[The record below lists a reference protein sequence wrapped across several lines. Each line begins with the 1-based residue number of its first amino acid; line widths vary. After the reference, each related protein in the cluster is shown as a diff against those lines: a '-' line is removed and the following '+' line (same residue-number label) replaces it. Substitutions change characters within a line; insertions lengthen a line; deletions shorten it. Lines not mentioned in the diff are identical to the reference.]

1 MSSGP
6 RAWSTGL
13 HILEHRA
20 LRGPNYYSRYQ
31 AIYMRLDIEDLEGRP
46 SDQVP
51 AIAERL
57 QALIPTIYNHRCS
70 VGEPGGFLQRVRSG
84 TWAGH
89 MVEHVAIELQNLV
102 GFSVGYGKTV
112 DSYDPGIYN
121 VVYRYRDEASGIAA
135 GEAAVQIVRKL
146 YDGEDVDLTPIIDH
160 LKEVRDANALGP
172 STGSIVNAARDRN
185 IPAYNLTEGT
195 SYTQLGH
202 GIKQRRFQATVTDA
216 SGIIGHSIADDKE
229 WTKQILADAGVP
241 VPRGQVCH
249 SFEEAQAAADW
260 IGWPVV
266 TKPLSGNHGRGVTTD
281 IASVEDLRSGYDAAV
296 ARARD
301 DHGGVIVENYIKGE
315 DHRMLVIGGKLVAA
329 ARRRPAH
336 VTGDSKSTIQQL
348 IDVENSDPRR
358 GVGHEN
364 LLTQI
369 HVDEQT
375 HRMLEQA
382 GHALD
387 TVLPEGEIAF
397 LKSTANISTGGT
409 AADLTDEVHPEV
421 RFAMERI
428 ARLVGLDIIG
438 IDLLAENLYLPLDR
452 QSAGV
457 VEVNAGPGF
466 RMHMSP
472 THGKPRP
479 VGQHVVEMLF
489 PDPTDDGRIPITAIT
504 GTNGKTT
511 TTRLTTHILRQA
523 GHSVGMGCTGTVE
536 IDNNV
541 ILRGDYSGPAAA
553 QAVLREP
560 TVEHAVLEV
569 ARGGI
574 MRRGLGFD
582 ECDVGV
588 LLNIA
593 SDHLGERDI
602 HTLEDLARCKTVVVD
617 AVKREGGYC
626 VLNADDPLV
635 MEHGTYWARG
645 EIIYFT
651 MDPQNPALTRH
662 LDDLGMVLTVK
673 HGKIV
678 LLRGKVTVEI
688 VEVNDVPI
696 AFEGHAP
703 FNVQNA
709 MAAAAAALAHGIE
722 IDDIRA
728 GLLTF
733 HPTPAQMP
741 GRTNYFEADGVKC
754 LIDYG
759 HNVPALIALEPL
771 VNGLATQRKIA
782 VATAPGNRRDE
793 DLAAL
798 GAQLAR
804 MCDRLYVYETDA
816 RGRETGETAG
826 MIHDGAAG
834 AGTSAHVETIMDEH
848 EAVAK
853 AIDEA
858 KPGDFLL
865 LLVDDIEGTTE
876 RLKGRSFPTQAE
888 LARA

>member
-1 MSSGP
+1 L
-6 RAWSTGL
+6 R
-13 HILEHRA
+13 IIENRA

-31 AIYMRLDIEDLEGRP
+31 AIYMRLDIEDLEERP
-46 SDQVP
+46 SDKVP
-51 AIAERL
+51 GIGEKL
-57 QALIPTIYNHRCS
+57 KALIPTIHDHRCS
-70 VGEPGGFLQRVRSG
+70 VGTLGGFLKRVEDG
-84 TWAGH
+84 TYAGH
-89 MVEHVAIELQNLV
+89 MVEHVAIELQNLI

-112 DSYDPGIYN
+112 DSYETGIYN
-121 VVYRYRDEASGIAA
+121 VVFRYRDEATGLAA
-135 GEAAVQIVRKL
+135 GEAAVEIVRKL
-146 YDGEDVDLTPIIDH
+146 YDGEDVELDPIINH

-172 STGSIVNAARDRN
+172 STGSIVNAAKARN
-185 IPAYNLTEGT
+185 IPAYNLTAGT

-202 GIKQRRFQATVTDA
+202 GVKQRRFQATVTDA

-229 WTKQILADAGVP
+229 WTKQILDDAGVP
-241 VPRGQVCH
+241 VPRGQVVY
-249 SFEEAQAAADW
+249 SLEEAQVAADW

-281 IASVEDLRSGYDAAV
+281 IASAEDLGTGFEAAL
-296 ARARD
+296 ARVRD
-301 DHGGVIVENYIKGE
+301 DSGAVIVESYISGE

-336 VTGDSKSTIQQL
+336 VVGDGKSTIQQL
-348 IDVENSDPRR
+348 IDIENSDPRR

-369 HVDEQT
+369 HVDVQT
-375 HRMLEQA
+375 ERMLKQA
-382 GHALD
+382 GYSLI
-387 TVLPEGEIAF
+387 TILPEGEVAF

-409 AADLTDEVHPEV
+409 ATDLTDEVHPEV
-421 RFAMERI
+421 KFAMERI
-428 ARLVGLDIIG
+428 GRLVGLDIIG
-438 IDLLAENLYLPLDR
+438 IDLLAENLSVPLDQ

-466 RMHMSP
+466 RMHMAP
-472 THGKPRP
+472 THGTPRP
-479 VGQHVVEMLF
+479 VGEHVVDMLF
-489 PDPTDDGRIPITAIT
+489 PDPTDDGRVPITAIT

-523 GHSVGMGCTGTVE
+523 GNSVGMGCTGTVE

-560 TVEHAVLEV
+560 TVQHAVLEV

-602 HTLEDLARCKTVVVD
+602 HTLEELARCKTVVVD
-617 AVKREGGYC
+617 AVKKEGGYC

-651 MDPQNPALTRH
+651 MDPENPALADH
-662 LDDLGMVLTVK
+662 LAGLGMMLTVK

-678 LLRGKVTVEI
+678 MLRGKVTVEI

-709 MAAAAAALAHGIE
+709 MAAAAAAIAHGIE

-741 GRTNYFEADGVKC
+741 GRTNYFEADGMKC

-759 HNVPALIALEPL
+759 HNVPALIALQPL
-771 VNGLATQRKIA
+771 VNGLATQRKIG

-804 MCDRLYVYETDA
+804 MCDLVYVYETDA
-816 RGRETGETAG
+816 RGRAAGETARL
-826 MIHDGAAG
+826 IHAGAAG
-834 AGTSAHVETIMDEH
+834 AGTGAKVETIMSEQ
-848 EAVAK
+848 EAVAR

-858 KPGDFLL
+858 ETGDFLL

-876 RLKGRSFPTQAE
+876 RLKGRTYPTQAE
-888 LARA
+888 LAQA

>member
-1 MSSGP
+1 MSSGQKI
-6 RAWSTGL
+6 WSIRL

-20 LRGPNYYSRYQ
+20 LRGPNYYSRYP
-31 AIYMRLDIEDLEGRP
+31 AIYMRLDIGDLEERP
-46 SDQVP
+46 SDNVP
-51 AIAERL
+51 GIAERL
-57 QALIPTIYNHRCS
+57 SSLIPTIYNHRCS
-70 VGEPGGFLQRVRSG
+70 VGEPGGFLQRVRAG

-112 DSYDPGIYN
+112 DSYEPGIYN
-121 VVYRYRDEASGIAA
+121 VVYRYRDEATGLAA
-135 GEAAVQIVRKL
+135 GEAAVEIVRKL
-146 YDGEDVDLTPIIDH
+146 YHDQNVDLGPVIDH
-160 LKEVRDANALGP
+160 LKEVRDAHALGP
-172 STGSIVNAARDRN
+172 STGSIVDAARARN
-185 IPAYNLTEGT
+185 IPAYNLSEGT

-202 GIKQRRFQATVTDA
+202 GVKQRRFQATVTDA

-229 WTKQILADAGVP
+229 WTKQVLEDAGVP

-249 SFEEAQAAADW
+249 SFEEAQQAADW

-266 TKPLSGNHGRGVTTD
+266 TKPLSGNHGRGVSTD
-281 IASVEDLRSGYDAAV
+281 IASTQDLQAGFDAAL
-296 ARARD
+296 ARVRD
-301 DHGGVIVENYIKGE
+301 DSGAVIVESYIKGE
-315 DHRMLVIGGKLVAA
+315 DHRLLVIGGKLVAA

-336 VTGDSKSTIQQL
+336 VTGDGKHTIQQL
-348 IDVENSDPRR
+348 IDIENKDPRR

-369 HVDEQT
+369 DVDMQT
-375 HRMLEQA
+375 ERLLEQA
-382 GHALD
+382 GHTLD
-387 TVLPEGEIAF
+387 TVLPQGEIAF

-421 RFAMERI
+421 KFAMERI

-438 IDLLAENLYLPLDR
+438 IDLLAENLSLPLDQ

-466 RMHMSP
+466 RMHMAP
-472 THGKPRP
+472 THGTPRP
-479 VGQHVVEMLF
+479 VGEHVVDMLF

-511 TTRLTTHILRQA
+511 TTRLITHILRQA
-523 GHSVGMGCTGTVE
+523 GHSVGMSCTGAVE
-536 IDNNV
+536 IDNHV
-541 ILRGDYSGPAAA
+541 ILRGDYSGPAGA

-582 ECDVGV
+582 ECDVGI

-602 HTLEDLARCKTVVVD
+602 YTLDELARCKTVVVD
-617 AVKREGGYC
+617 AVKKEGGYC
-626 VLNADDPLV
+626 VLNADDPMV

-651 MDPQNPALTRH
+651 MDPDNPELAGH
-662 LDDLGMVLTVK
+662 LDGLGMVLTVK
-673 HGKIV
+673 QGKIV
-678 LLRGKVTVEI
+678 LLRGKVMVEI

-759 HNVPALIALEPL
+759 HNVPALVALEPL

-782 VATAPGNRRDE
+782 VAAAPGNRRDE
-793 DLAAL
+793 DLTAL
-798 GAQLAR
+798 GAQLAA
-804 MCDRLYVYETDA
+804 MCDTLYVYETDA
-816 RGRETGETAG
+816 RGRDAGQTAKL
-826 MIHDGAAG
+826 IHDGAVA
-834 AGTSAHVETIMDEH
+834 ANATVRVETIMDEH

-858 KPGDFLL
+858 EAGDFLL
-865 LLVDDIEGTTE
+865 LLVDDIEGATE

-888 LARA
+888 LARP

>member
-1 MSSGP
+1 M
-6 RAWSTGL
+6 R
-13 HILEHRA
+13 ILEHRA

-31 AIYMRLDIEDLEGRP
+31 SIYMRLDIEELEDRP
-46 SDQVP
+46 SDKVDG
-51 AIAERL
+51 IADKL
-57 QALIPTIYNHRCS
+57 QALIPTIYEHRCS
-70 VGEPGGFLQRVRSG
+70 VGEAGGFLSRVKDG

-89 MVEHVAIELQNLV
+89 MVEHVAIELQNLI

-112 DSYDPGIYN
+112 DSYDKGVYH
-121 VVYRYRDEASGIAA
+121 VVYRYRDEASGLAC
-135 GEAAVQIVRKL
+135 GEEAVEIVQAL
-146 YDGEDVDLTPIIDH
+146 YDGKDVDLEPVIDR

-172 STGSIVNAARDRN
+172 STGSIVNAAKARN
-185 IPAYNLTEGT
+185 IPWYNLTEGT

-202 GIKQRRFQATVTDA
+202 GVKQRKFQATVTDA

-229 WTKQILADAGVP
+229 WTKQVLDDAGVA
-241 VPRGQVCH
+241 VPKGYICY
-249 SFEEAQAAADW
+249 SWDEIKDAADW

-281 IASVEDLRSGYDAAV
+281 ITNEEELKSGYEAAL
-296 ARARD
+296 ARCRD
-301 DHGGVIVENYIKGE
+301 DYGAVIVESYIKGE
-315 DHRMLVIGGKLVAA
+315 DHRILVVGGKMIAA
-329 ARRRPAH
+329 ARRRSAH
-336 VTGDSKSTIQQL
+336 VEGDGKSTIQQL
-348 IDVENSDPRR
+348 IDKENEDPRR

-369 HVDEQT
+369 IVDEQT
-375 HRMLEQA
+375 MRLLEQA
-382 GHALD
+382 ELTLD
-387 TVLPEGEIAF
+387 SVPAKGDIVY

-409 AADLTDEVHPEV
+409 ATDLTDEVHPEIK
-421 RFAMERI
+421 FAMERI
-428 ARLVGLDIIG
+428 GRIVGLDIIG
-438 IDLLAENLYLPLDR
+438 IDMLAETLSKPLDQ

-466 RMHMSP
+466 RMHMAP
-472 THGKPRP
+472 THGTPRP
-479 VGQHVVEMLF
+479 VGEAVVDMLF

-511 TTRLTTHILRQA
+511 TTRLITHILRQA
-523 GHSVGMGCTGTVE
+523 GNSVGMGCTGTIE
-536 IDNNV
+536 IDNHV

-553 QAVLREP
+553 HAVLREP

-602 HTLEDLARCKTVVVD
+602 HTLEELARCKTVVVD
-617 AVKREGGYC
+617 AVKKIGGFC

-635 MEHGTYWARG
+635 MDQGTYWARG

-651 MDPQNPALTRH
+651 MDPENPDLKQH
-662 LDDLGMVLTVK
+662 LADHKMVITVRQ
-673 HGKIV
+673 GRIV
-678 LLRGKVTVEI
+678 LLRGQVE
-688 VEVNDVPI
+688 VEVAAVNDVPI
-696 AFEGHAP
+696 SFEGHAP

-709 MAAAAAALAHGIE
+709 MAATAAALAHGLE

-728 GLLTF
+728 GLLSF

-759 HNVPALIALEPL
+759 HNVPALEALEPL
-771 VNGLATQRKIA
+771 VNGLGQQRKIA

-798 GAQLAR
+798 GAQLAK
-804 MCDRLYVYETDA
+804 MCDTVYIYETDA
-816 RGRETGETAG
+816 RGRSEGETAG
-826 MIHDGAAG
+826 LIEKGAKDAG
-834 AGTSAHVETIMDEH
+834 SAGMVELIMDEQ
-848 EAVAK
+848 AAMDR
-853 AIDEA
+853 AIGDA

-865 LLVDDIEGTTE
+865 LLVDDIEGATE
-876 RLKGRSFPTQAE
+876 RLKGRSYGAQSDLGQT
-888 LARA
+888 

>member
-1 MSSGP
+1 M
-6 RAWSTGL
+6 

-31 AIYMRLDIEDLEGRP
+31 SIYMRLDIAELEDRP
-46 SDQVP
+46 SDKVP
-51 AIAERL
+51 GIAEKL
-57 QALIPTIYNHRCS
+57 EAVIPTIHEHRCS
-70 VGEPGGFLQRVRSG
+70 VGEPGGFLQRVQNG
-84 TWAGH
+84 TYAGH
-89 MVEHVAIELQNLV
+89 MVEHVAIELQNMV

-112 DSYDPGIYN
+112 DSYEKGIYH
-121 VVYRYRDEASGIAA
+121 VVYRYRDEATGLAA
-135 GEAAVQIVRKL
+135 GEAAVEIVQKL
-146 YDGEDVDLTPIIDH
+146 YDGDYVDLGPIVEH
-160 LKEVRDANALGP
+160 LKEVRDAHALGP
-172 STGSIVNAARDRN
+172 STGSIVDAAKARN
-185 IPAYNLTEGT
+185 IPWNNLTEGT

-202 GIKQRRFQATVTDA
+202 GVKQRRFQATVTDK
-216 SGIIGHSIADDKE
+216 SGIIGHSIADDKD
-229 WTKQILADAGVP
+229 WTKQILGDAGIAVP
-241 VPRGQVCH
+241 QGYTCYSWDEVK
-249 SFEEAQAAADW
+249 QAAEW

-266 TKPLSGNHGRGVTTD
+266 TKPLAGNHGRGVTTN
-281 IASVEDLRSGYDAAV
+281 IATSEDLKSGYDAAL
-296 ARARD
+296 ARVRD
-301 DHGGVIVENYIKGE
+301 DSGAVIVESYIKGE
-315 DHRMLVIGGKLVAA
+315 DHRILVVGGKLVAA

-336 VTGDSKSTIQQL
+336 VTGNGKSTIQGL
-348 IDVENSDPRR
+348 IDKANEDPRR

-375 HRMLEQA
+375 NRMLEQA
-382 GHALD
+382 GLTLD
-387 TVLPEGEIAF
+387 TVPPEGEMVF

-409 AADLTDEVHPEV
+409 ATDLTDEVHPDI

-428 ARLVGLDIIG
+428 ARHVGLDVIG
-438 IDLLAENLYLPLDR
+438 IDLLAETLTKPLDQ

-466 RMHMSP
+466 RMHMAP
-472 THGKPRP
+472 THGTPRP
-479 VGQHVVEMLF
+479 VGEHVVDMLF
-489 PDPTDDGRIPITAIT
+489 PDPTDNGRIPITAIT

-511 TTRLTTHILRQA
+511 TTRLTTHILRQS
-523 GHSVGMGCTGTVE
+523 GYSVGMGCTGTVE
-536 IDNNV
+536 IDNHV

-593 SDHLGERDI
+593 SDHLGEREI

-617 AVKREGGYC
+617 AVRKDGGHC

-651 MDPQNPALTRH
+651 MDPENPALDVH
-662 LDDLGMVLTVK
+662 LSELGRVVTVRN
-673 HGKIV
+673 GKIV
-678 LLRGKVTVEI
+678 MLRGKVVVEI
-688 VEVNDVPI
+688 CEVNDVPI

-703 FNVQNA
+703 FNVRNA
-709 MAAAAAALAHGIE
+709 MAAAGVAIAHGLE

-728 GLLTF
+728 GLLSF

-759 HNVPALIALEPL
+759 HNVPALEALAPL
-771 VNGLATQRKIA
+771 VNGLAAQRRIG
-782 VATAPGNRRDE
+782 VASAPGNRRDE
-793 DLAAL
+793 DLSAL
-798 GAQLAR
+798 GDRLAA
-804 MCDRLYVYETDA
+804 MCDVLFVFETDA
-816 RGRETGETAG
+816 RGRETGETAKL
-826 MIHDGAAG
+826 IHDGAAG
-834 AGTSAHVETIMDEH
+834 ARADCRVETILDEH
-848 EAVAK
+848 AAVER

-858 KPGDFLL
+858 QKGDFLL
-865 LLVDDIEGTTE
+865 LLVDDIRNATE
-876 RLKGRSFPTQAE
+876 RLKGRSFPHRSE
-888 LARA
+888 LASG

>member
-1 MSSGP
+1 M
-6 RAWSTGL
+6 R
-13 HILEHRA
+13 ILEHRA

-31 AIYMRLDIEDLEGRP
+31 AIYMRLDIEALEQRP
-46 SDQVP
+46 SDKVP
-51 AIAERL
+51 GIAERL
-57 QALIPTIYNHRCS
+57 ESLIPEIYEHRCS
-70 VGEPGGFLQRVRSG
+70 VGEAGGFLQRVRNG
-84 TWAGH
+84 TYAGH
-89 MVEHVAIELQNLV
+89 MVEHIAIELQNQV

-112 DSYDPGIYN
+112 DSYETGIYN
-121 VVYRYRDEASGIAA
+121 VVYRYRDEATGLAA
-135 GEAAVQIVRKL
+135 GEAAVEIVQKL
-146 YDGEDVDLTPIIDH
+146 YDGEEVDLQPHIDH

-172 STGSIVNAARDRN
+172 STGAIVNAAKARN
-185 IPAYNLTEGT
+185 IPFYNLTEGT

-202 GIKQRRFQATVTDA
+202 GVKQRRFQATVTDA
-216 SGIIGHSIADDKE
+216 SGIIGHSIADDKD
-229 WTKQILADAGVP
+229 WTKQILGEAGVA
-241 VPRGQVCH
+241 VPRGQNCY
-249 SFEEAQAAADW
+249 SFEEAQEAAEW

-281 IASVEDLRSGYDAAV
+281 INSMEDLRSGYDAAV
-296 ARARD
+296 ARLREGSD
-301 DHGGVIVENYIKGE
+301 GVIVESYIKGE
-315 DHRMLVIGGKLVAA
+315 DHRILVIDGKLVAA

-336 VTGDSKSTIQQL
+336 VIGDGKSTIKAL
-348 IDVENSDPRR
+348 IDRENADPRR

-375 HRMLEQA
+375 HRMLSQA

-421 RFAMERI
+421 KFAMERI
-428 ARLVGLDIIG
+428 GRLIGLDVIG
-438 IDLLAENLYLPLDR
+438 IDLLAETLSRPLEE

-466 RMHMSP
+466 RMHMAP
-472 THGKPRP
+472 THGTPRP
-479 VGQHVVEMLF
+479 VGEHIVEMLF

-511 TTRLTTHILRQA
+511 TTRLITHILRQA
-523 GHSVGMGCTGTVE
+523 GNSVGMGCTGTVE
-536 IDNNV
+536 IDNHV

-553 QAVLREP
+553 HAVLREP

-593 SDHLGERDI
+593 SDHLGEREI
-602 HTLEDLARCKTVVVD
+602 HTLEELARCKTVVVD
-617 AVKREGGYC
+617 AVKKEGGHC

-635 MEHGTYWARG
+635 MDQGTYWARG

-651 MDPQNPALTRH
+651 MDPENPALQDH
-662 LDDLGMVLTVK
+662 LSERGTVLTVQ

-678 LLRGKVTVEI
+678 MKRGKITVDI
-688 VEVNDVPI
+688 CDVNDVPI

-709 MAAAAAALAHGIE
+709 MAAAAAAIAHGIE

-759 HNVPALIALEPL
+759 HNVPALEALEPL
-771 VNGLATQRKIA
+771 VSGLATQRKIG

-793 DLAAL
+793 DLTAL
-798 GAQLAR
+798 GAQLAK
-804 MCDRLYVYETDA
+804 MCDLLFVYETDA
-816 RGRETGETAG
+816 RGRETGETSRL
-826 MIHDGAAG
+826 IHDGAAG
-834 AGTSAHVETIMDEH
+834 AGTPCKVETIMEEH
-848 EAVAK
+848 DATDRAIGEAQR
-853 AIDEA
+853 
-858 KPGDFLL
+858 GDFLL
-865 LLVDDIEGTTE
+865 LLVDDIQGTTE
-876 RLKGRSFPTQAE
+876 RLKGRSFPHQSE
-888 LARA
+888 LAQA

>member
-1 MSSGP
+1 MQ
-6 RAWSTGL
+6 
-13 HILEHRA
+13 ILEHRA
-20 LRGPNYYSRYQ
+20 LRGPNYYSRYK
-31 AIYMRLDIEDLEGRP
+31 AIYMRLDIEELEERP
-46 SDQVP
+46 SDKVEG
-51 AIAERL
+51 IAERL
-57 QALIPTIYNHRCS
+57 EALIPTIHHHRCS
-70 VGEPGGFLQRVRSG
+70 VGEAGGFLQRVRHG

-112 DSYDPGIYN
+112 DSYDKGIYN
-121 VVYRYRDEASGIAA
+121 VVYRYRDEATGLAA
-135 GEAAVQIVRKL
+135 GQAAVEIVQQL
-146 YDGEDVDLTPIIDH
+146 YDNEDVDLQPYIDS

-172 STGSIVNAARDRN
+172 STGAIVDAAKARN

-216 SGIIGHSIADDKE
+216 SGIIGHSIADDKD
-229 WTKQILADAGVP
+229 WTKQILGEAGVP
-241 VPRGQVCH
+241 VPHGQTCY
-249 SFEEAQAAADW
+249 SFEEAQAAAEW

-281 IASVEDLRSGYDAAV
+281 INTLEDLRSGYDAAV

-301 DHGGVIVENYIKGE
+301 DYAGVIVESYIKGE

-336 VTGDSKSTIQQL
+336 VVGDGKTTIQAL
-348 IDVENSDPRR
+348 IDIENKDPRR

-369 HVDEQT
+369 NVDEQT

-382 GHALD
+382 GYTLD

-428 ARLVGLDIIG
+428 GRLVGLDVIG
-438 IDLLAENLYLPLDR
+438 IDLLCENVSIPLDR

-472 THGKPRP
+472 THGHPRP
-479 VGQHVVEMLF
+479 VGQHVVDMLF
-489 PDPTDDGRIPITAIT
+489 PDQTDDGRIPITAIT

-511 TTRLTTHILRQA
+511 TTRLTSHILRQA
-523 GHSVGMGCTGTVE
+523 GWSVGMGCTGTVE

-582 ECDVGV
+582 EADVGV

-593 SDHLGERDI
+593 SDHLGERGI
-602 HTLEDLARCKTVVVD
+602 HTLEELARCKTVVVD
-617 AVKREGGYC
+617 AVKRKGEGGYC

-635 MEHGTYWARG
+635 MDQGTYWARG

-651 MDPQNPALTRH
+651 MNPDNPDLAEH
-662 LDDLGMVLTVK
+662 LSNLGMVMSVK
-673 HGKIV
+673 NGWIV

-688 VEVNDVPI
+688 VKVNDVPI

-759 HNVPALIALEPL
+759 HNVPALEALEPL
-771 VNGLATQRKIA
+771 VTGLGTQRRIA
-782 VATAPGNRRDE
+782 VSTAPGNRRDE
-793 DLAAL
+793 DLMAL
-798 GAQLAR
+798 GAQLAK
-804 MCDRLYVYETDA
+804 MCDEVYVYETDA
-816 RGRETGETAG
+816 RGREEGEVARL
-826 MIHDGAAG
+826 IHEGAASG
-834 AGTSAHVETIMDEH
+834 GEAGRVEIIMGEA
-848 EAVAK
+848 EAVDRAMES
-853 AIDEA
+853 ARQ
-858 KPGDFLL
+858 GDFLL
-865 LLVDDIEGTTE
+865 LLVDDIDGTTE

-888 LARA
+888 LAQPDN

>member
-1 MSSGP
+1 M
-6 RAWSTGL
+6 R
-13 HILEHRA
+13 ILEHRA

-31 AIYMRLDIEDLEGRP
+31 AIYMRLDIEELEQRP
-46 SDQVP
+46 SDQVEGME
-51 AIAERL
+51 ERL
-57 QALIPTIYNHRCS
+57 LAVMPSLYEHRCS
-70 VGEPGGFLQRVRSG
+70 VGEAGGFLQRVRAG
-84 TWAGH
+84 TYAGH
-89 MVEHVAIELQNLV
+89 LVEHIAIELQNLV

-112 DSYDPGIYN
+112 DSYETGIYN
-121 VVYRYRDEASGIAA
+121 VVYRYRDEATGIAA
-135 GEAAVQIVRKL
+135 GVAAVEIAKKL
-146 YDGEDVDLTPIIDH
+146 YDSEQVDLQPYIDN

-172 STGSIVNAARDRN
+172 STGSIVAAARARN
-185 IPAYNLTEGT
+185 IPSYNLTEGT

-216 SGIIGHSIADDKE
+216 SGIIGHSIADDKD
-229 WTKQILADAGVP
+229 WTKQILGEAGVP
-241 VPRGQVCH
+241 VPQGQTCY
-249 SFEEAQAAADW
+249 SFDEAQQAAEW

-281 IASVEDLRSGYDAAV
+281 IASMEDLKSGYDAAV
-296 ARARD
+296 ARLREGAD
-301 DHGGVIVENYIKGE
+301 GVIVESYIKGE

-336 VTGDSKSTIQQL
+336 VTGDGRSTIQQL
-348 IDVENSDPRR
+348 VDRENQDPRR

-369 HVDEQT
+369 DIDEQT

-382 GHALD
+382 GLTLD
-387 TVLPEGEIAF
+387 TVLPEGELAF

-409 AADLTDEVHPEV
+409 ASDLTDEVHPEV
-421 RFAMERI
+421 KFTMERI
-428 ARLVGLDIIG
+428 GRLVGLDVIG
-438 IDLLAENLYLPLDR
+438 IDLLAETLSEPLEN

-472 THGKPRP
+472 THGTPRP
-479 VGQHVVEMLF
+479 VGAHIVDMLF
-489 PDPTDDGRIPITAIT
+489 PDPTDNGRIPITAIT

-511 TTRLTTHILRQA
+511 TTRLTSHILRQA
-523 GHSVGMGCTGTVE
+523 GVSVGMGCTGTVE
-536 IDNNV
+536 IDNHV

-553 QAVLREP
+553 HAVLREP

-593 SDHLGERDI
+593 SDHLGEREI
-602 HTLEDLARCKTVVVD
+602 HTLDELARCKTVVVD
-617 AVKREGGYC
+617 AVKSEGGFC

-635 MEHGTYWARG
+635 MDQGTYWARG

-651 MDPQNPALTRH
+651 MDPENPALAGH
-662 LDDLGMVLTVK
+662 LGNLGMVFTVK
-673 HGKIV
+673 NGKIV
-678 LLRGKVTVEI
+678 MLRGKVTVEI
-688 VEVNDVPI
+688 CAVNDVPI

-709 MAAAAAALAHGIE
+709 MAAAAAATAHGVE

-741 GRTNYFEADGVKC
+741 GRTNYFEADGLKC

-759 HNVPALIALEPL
+759 HNVPALQALRPL
-771 VNGLATQRKIA
+771 VNGLATQRKIG

-798 GAQLAR
+798 GAELAGL
-804 MCDRLYVYETDA
+804 CDLLFVYETDA
-816 RGRETGETAG
+816 RGRATGETAKL
-826 MIHDGAAG
+826 IHDGAEA
-834 AGTSAHVETIMDEH
+834 AGTACRVETIHDEH
-848 EAVAK
+848 AATERAIEAAQK
-853 AIDEA
+853 
-858 KPGDFLL
+858 GDFLL

-876 RLKGRSFPTQAE
+876 RLKGRSFPHQAE
-888 LARA
+888 LAQA

>member
-1 MSSGP
+1 M
-6 RAWSTGL
+6 R
-13 HILEHRA
+13 ILEHRA

-31 AIYMRLDIEDLEGRP
+31 AIYMRLDIEELEHRP
-46 SDQVP
+46 SDKVP
-51 AIAERL
+51 GISEKLEAIL
-57 QALIPTIYNHRCS
+57 PTIHEHRCS
-70 VGEPGGFLQRVRSG
+70 VGVPGGFLQRVQHG
-84 TWAGH
+84 TYAGH
-89 MVEHVAIELQNLV
+89 MVEHLAIELQNML

-112 DSYDPGIYN
+112 DSYEAGIYN
-121 VVYRYRDEASGIAA
+121 VVYRYRDEATGLAA
-135 GEAAVQIVRKL
+135 GEAAVDIVQKL
-146 YDGEDVDLTPIIDH
+146 YDSEYVDLEPIIEH

-172 STGSIVNAARDRN
+172 STGAIVNAAKARN
-185 IPAYNLTEGT
+185 IPWTNLTEGT

-202 GIKQRRFQATVTDA
+202 GVKQRRFQATVTDE
-216 SGIIGHSIADDKE
+216 SGIIGHSIADDKD
-229 WTKQILADAGVP
+229 WTKQILGDAGIAVP
-241 VPRGQVCH
+241 QGYTCYSWDEVR
-249 SFEEAQAAADW
+249 EAAEW

-266 TKPLSGNHGRGVTTD
+266 TKPLAGNHGRGVTTD
-281 IASVEDLRSGYDAAV
+281 ISNLEDLKSGYEAAL
-296 ARARD
+296 ARVRD
-301 DHGGVIVENYIKGE
+301 DSGAVIVESYIEGE

-336 VTGDSKSTIQQL
+336 VTGDGKSTIQAL
-348 IDVENSDPRR
+348 IDKANEDPRR

-369 HVDEQT
+369 HIDEQT

-382 GHALD
+382 GLTLD
-387 TVLPEGEIAF
+387 SVPPESEMVF

-409 AADLTDEVHPEV
+409 ATDLTDEVHPDI

-428 ARLVGLDIIG
+428 ARHVGLDVIG
-438 IDLLAENLYLPLDR
+438 IDLLAKTLTKPLDQ

-466 RMHMSP
+466 RMHMAP
-472 THGKPRP
+472 THGTPRP
-479 VGQHVVEMLF
+479 VGEHVVDMLF
-489 PDPTDDGRIPITAIT
+489 PDPTDNGRIPITAIT

-511 TTRLTTHILRQA
+511 TTRLTTHILRQS
-523 GHSVGMGCTGTVE
+523 GYSVGMGCTGTVE
-536 IDNNV
+536 IDNHV

-617 AVKREGGYC
+617 AVKKEGGYC

-651 MDPQNPALTRH
+651 MDPENPALLEH
-662 LDDLGMVLTVK
+662 LSERRMVVTVK
-673 HGKIV
+673 NGRIV
-678 LLRGKVTVEI
+678 LLRGKVV
-688 VEVNDVPI
+688 VDVVDVNDVPI

-709 MAAAAAALAHGIE
+709 MAAAAVALAHGIE
-722 IDDIRA
+722 INDIRA

-741 GRTNYFEADGVKC
+741 GRTNYFEADGVYC

-759 HNVPALIALEPL
+759 HNVPALVALEPL
-771 VNGLATQRKIA
+771 VNGLGQQRKIG
-782 VATAPGNRRDE
+782 VSTAPGNRRDD
-793 DLAAL
+793 DLSAL
-798 GAQLAR
+798 GAQLAK
-804 MCDRLYVYETDA
+804 MCDVLYVYESDA
-816 RGRETGETAG
+816 RGRAEGETAEL
-826 MIHDGAAG
+826 IRKGAAD
-834 AGTSAHVETIMDEH
+834 AGSECVVEVIMKEKD
-848 EAVAK
+848 AVDRAM
-853 AIDEA
+853 ADA
-858 KPGDFLL
+858 VPGDFLL
-865 LLVDDIEGTTE
+865 LLVDDITGTTE
-876 RLKGRSFPTQAE
+876 RLKGRSFPVQSDLAQA
-888 LARA
+888 

>member
-1 MSSGP
+1 
-6 RAWSTGL
+6 
-13 HILEHRA
+13 
-20 LRGPNYYSRYQ
+20 
-31 AIYMRLDIEDLEGRP
+31 MRLDIEELEDRP
-46 SDQVP
+46 SDKVP
-51 AIAERL
+51 GIADKL
-57 QALIPTIYNHRCS
+57 QELIPTIFDHRCS
-70 VGEPGGFLQRVRSG
+70 VGTPGGFLERVKNG

-89 MVEHVAIELQNLV
+89 MVEHVALELQNMI

-112 DSYDPGIYN
+112 DSYDPGVYN
-121 VVYRYRDEASGIAA
+121 IVFRYRDEASGLAA
-135 GEAAVQIVRKL
+135 GEAAVVIVQKL
-146 YDGEDVDLTPIIDH
+146 YDGEDVDLGPIIDH

-185 IPAYNLTEGT
+185 IPAYNLTAGT
-195 SYTQLGH
+195 SYTQLGQ

-229 WTKQILADAGVP
+229 WTKQILDESGVP
-241 VPRGQVCH
+241 VPRGQVCY
-249 SFEEAQAAADW
+249 SVAEAQEAADW

-281 IASVEDLRSGYDAAV
+281 ITNPEDLQAGFDAAL
-296 ARARD
+296 ARVRD
-301 DHGGVIVENYIKGE
+301 DSGAVIVESYITGE

-336 VTGDSKSTIQQL
+336 VVGDGKNTVQKL
-348 IDVENSDPRR
+348 IDIENSDPRR

-369 HVDEQT
+369 HVDVQT
-375 HRMLEQA
+375 MRMLEQA
-382 GHALD
+382 GHTLD
-387 TVLPEGEIAF
+387 TVLPEGEIAY

-409 AADLTDEVHPEV
+409 ATDLTDEVHPEV
-421 RFAMERI
+421 KFAMERI

-438 IDLLAENLYLPLDR
+438 IDLLAENLSIPLDQ

-466 RMHMSP
+466 RMHMAP
-472 THGKPRP
+472 THGTPRP
-479 VGQHVVEMLF
+479 VGQHVVDMLF
-489 PDPTDDGRIPITAIT
+489 PDPTDNGRIPITAIT

-523 GHSVGMGCTGTVE
+523 GNSVGMGCTGTVE

-560 TVEHAVLEV
+560 TVQHAVLEV

-602 HTLEDLARCKTVVVD
+602 HTLEELARCKTVVVD
-617 AVKREGGYC
+617 AVKKDGGFC

-645 EIIYFT
+645 QIIYFT
-651 MDPQNPALTRH
+651 MDPENPALTEH
-662 LDDLGMVLTVK
+662 LAGLGMVLTVK
-673 HGKIV
+673 QGKIV

-709 MAAAAAALAHGIE
+709 MAAAAAAIAHGIE

-771 VNGLATQRKIA
+771 VNGLATQRKIG

-804 MCDRLYVYETDA
+804 MCDLVYVYETDA
-816 RGRETGETAG
+816 RGRETGETSRL
-826 MIHDGAAG
+826 IHAGAASVVAG
-834 AGTSAHVETIMDEH
+834 AQVETIMSEQ

-853 AIDEA
+853 AIDAAE
-858 KPGDFLL
+858 PGDFLL

-876 RLKGRSFPTQAE
+876 RLKGRTYASQAE
-888 LARA
+888 LAKV

>member
-1 MSSGP
+1 M
-6 RAWSTGL
+6 R
-13 HILEHRA
+13 ILEHRA

-31 AIYMRLDIEDLEGRP
+31 SIYMRLDIEELEDRP
-46 SDQVP
+46 SDKVDG
-51 AIAERL
+51 IADKL
-57 QALIPTIYNHRCS
+57 QALIPTIYEHRCS
-70 VGEPGGFLQRVRSG
+70 VGEAGGFLSRVKDG

-89 MVEHVAIELQNLV
+89 MVEHVAIELQNLI

-112 DSYDPGIYN
+112 DSYDKGVYH
-121 VVYRYRDEASGIAA
+121 VVYRYRDEASGLAC
-135 GEAAVQIVRKL
+135 GEEAVEIVQAL
-146 YDGEDVDLTPIIDH
+146 YDGKDVDLEPVIDR

-172 STGSIVNAARDRN
+172 STGSIVNAAKARN
-185 IPAYNLTEGT
+185 IPWYNLTEGT

-202 GIKQRRFQATVTDA
+202 GVKQRKFQATVTDA

-229 WTKQILADAGVP
+229 WTKQVLDDAGVA
-241 VPRGQVCH
+241 VPKGYICY
-249 SFEEAQAAADW
+249 SWDEIKDAADW

-281 IASVEDLRSGYDAAV
+281 ITNEEELKSGYEAAL
-296 ARARD
+296 ARCRD
-301 DHGGVIVENYIKGE
+301 DYGAVIVESYIKGE
-315 DHRMLVIGGKLVAA
+315 DHRILVVGGKMIAA

-336 VTGDSKSTIQQL
+336 VEGDGKSTIQQL
-348 IDVENSDPRR
+348 IDKENEDPRR

-369 HVDEQT
+369 IVDEQT
-375 HRMLEQA
+375 MRLLEQA
-382 GHALD
+382 ELTLD
-387 TVLPEGEIAF
+387 SVPAKGDIVY

-409 AADLTDEVHPEV
+409 ATDLTDEVHPEIK
-421 RFAMERI
+421 FAMERI
-428 ARLVGLDIIG
+428 GRIVGLDIIG
-438 IDLLAENLYLPLDR
+438 IDMLAETLSKPLDQ

-466 RMHMSP
+466 RMHMAP
-472 THGKPRP
+472 THGTPRP
-479 VGQHVVEMLF
+479 VGEAVVDMLF

-511 TTRLTTHILRQA
+511 TTRLITHILRQA
-523 GHSVGMGCTGTVE
+523 GNSVGMGCTGTIE
-536 IDNNV
+536 IDNHV

-553 QAVLREP
+553 HAVLREP

-602 HTLEDLARCKTVVVD
+602 HTLEELARCKTVVVD
-617 AVKREGGYC
+617 AVKKIGGFC

-635 MEHGTYWARG
+635 MEQGTYWARG

-651 MDPQNPALTRH
+651 MDPENPDLKQH
-662 LDDLGMVLTVK
+662 LADHKMVITVRQ
-673 HGKIV
+673 GRIV
-678 LLRGKVTVEI
+678 LLRGQVE
-688 VEVNDVPI
+688 VEVAAVNDVPI
-696 AFEGHAP
+696 SFEGHAP

-709 MAAAAAALAHGIE
+709 MAATAAALAHGLE

-728 GLLTF
+728 GLLSF

-759 HNVPALIALEPL
+759 HNVPALEALEPL
-771 VNGLATQRKIA
+771 VNGLGQQRKIA

-798 GAQLAR
+798 GAQLAK
-804 MCDRLYVYETDA
+804 MCDTVYIYETDA
-816 RGRETGETAG
+816 RGRSEGETAG
-826 MIHDGAAG
+826 LIEKGAKDAG
-834 AGTSAHVETIMDEH
+834 SAGTVELIMDEQ
-848 EAVAK
+848 AAMDR
-853 AIDEA
+853 AIGDA

-865 LLVDDIEGTTE
+865 LLVDDIEGATE
-876 RLKGRSFPTQAE
+876 RLKGRSYGAQSDLGQT
-888 LARA
+888 

>member
-1 MSSGP
+1 M
-6 RAWSTGL
+6 R
-13 HILEHRA
+13 IIEHRA
-20 LRGPNYYSRYQ
+20 LRGPNYYSRYP
-31 AIYMRLDIEDLEGRP
+31 AIYMRLDIEDLEQRS
-46 SDQVP
+46 SDAV
-51 AIAERL
+51 AGFAEAL
-57 QALIPTIYNHRCS
+57 ETLIPSLYEHRCS
-70 VGEPGGFLQRVRSG
+70 VGEPGGFLQRVRQG
-84 TWAGH
+84 TYAGH
-89 MVEHVAIELQNLV
+89 VVEHVALELQNLI

-112 DSYDPGIYN
+112 DSYERGIYN
-121 VVYRYRDEASGIAA
+121 VVYRYRDEATGLAA
-135 GEAAVQIVRKL
+135 GEAAVELVRQL
-146 YDGEDVDLTPIIDH
+146 FDGERVDLGAAIAR
-160 LKEVRDANALGP
+160 LKAVRDAHALGP
-172 STGSIVNAARDRN
+172 STGAIVNAAKARN
-185 IPAYNLTEGT
+185 IPWYNLTEGT

-216 SGIIGHSIADDKE
+216 TGIIGHTIADDKE
-229 WTKQILADAGVP
+229 WTKQVLGDAGVP

-249 SFEEAQAAADW
+249 SWEAARAAAEW

-281 IASVEDLRSGYDAAV
+281 IASMADLRSGYDAAF

-301 DHGGVIVENYIKGE
+301 AAGAVIVESYIKGE

-336 VTGDSKSTIQQL
+336 VTGDGAHTIRQL
-348 IDVENSDPRR
+348 IDIENADPRR

-375 HRMLEQA
+375 LRLLDQA
-382 GHALD
+382 GHTLD
-387 TVLPEGEIAF
+387 TVLAEGEVAF

-409 AADLTDEVHPEV
+409 ATDLTDEVHPEV
-421 RFAMERI
+421 KFTMERI
-428 ARLVGLDIIG
+428 GRLIGLDVIG
-438 IDLLAENLYLPLDR
+438 IDLLAESLSLPLDR

-466 RMHMSP
+466 RMHMAP
-472 THGKPRP
+472 THGLPRP
-479 VGQHVVEMLF
+479 VGEHVVDMLF
-489 PDPTDDGRIPITAIT
+489 PDPTNDGRIPITAIT

-511 TTRLTTHILRQA
+511 TTRLATHILRQA

-536 IDNNV
+536 IDNHI

-560 TVEHAVLEV
+560 TVEYAVLEV

-602 HTLEDLARCKTVVVD
+602 HTLEELARCKTVVVD
-617 AVKREGGYC
+617 AVKQEGGYC

-645 EIIYFT
+645 AIIYFT
-651 MDPQNPALTRH
+651 MDPDNPALAEH
-662 LDDLGMVLTVK
+662 LGRLGVVVTVRN
-673 HGKIV
+673 GRIV
-678 LLRGKVTVEI
+678 MMRGKVTVEI

-709 MAAAAAALAHGIE
+709 MAATAVAIAHGIE

-741 GRTNYFEADGVKC
+741 GRTNYFEADGIKC

-759 HNVPALIALEPL
+759 HNVPALKALEPL
-771 VNGLATQRKIA
+771 VSGLGLQRKIA

-798 GAQLAR
+798 GGQLAT
-804 MCDRLYVYETDA
+804 MCDSLYVYETDS
-816 RGRETGETAG
+816 RGRSGGETATL
-826 MIHDGAAG
+826 IHDGAVR
-834 AGTSAHVETIMDEH
+834 AGTTCRVETIMDESA
-848 EAVAK
+848 AVQR

-858 KPGDFLL
+858 APGDFLL

-876 RLKGRSFPTQAE
+876 RFKGRSFPRQVQPVQ
-888 LARA
+888 R

>member
-1 MSSGP
+1 M
-6 RAWSTGL
+6 R
-13 HILEHRA
+13 ILELRA
-20 LRGPNYYSRYQ
+20 LRGPNYYSRYV
-31 AIYMRLDIEDLEGRP
+31 AIYMRLDIEELEGRP
-46 SDQVP
+46 SDQVEG
-51 AIAERL
+51 IAERL
-57 QALIPTIYNHRCS
+57 ETLMPDIYGHRCS
-70 VGEPGGFLQRVRSG
+70 VGEPGGFLQRVRAG
-84 TWAGH
+84 TYAGH
-89 MVEHVAIELQNLV
+89 MVEHVAIELQNMV

-112 DSYDPGIYN
+112 DSYDKGVYN
-121 VVYRYRDEASGIAA
+121 VVFRYRDEATGLAA
-135 GEAAVQIVRKL
+135 GEAAVEIVQNL
-146 YDGEDVDLTPIIDH
+146 YDGKDVDLAPHIAK

-172 STGSIVNAARDRN
+172 STGAIVNAAKARG
-185 IPAYNLTEGT
+185 IPWYNLTEGT

-202 GIKQRRFQATVTDA
+202 GARQRRFQATVT
-216 SGIIGHSIADDKE
+216 SGTGIIGHSIADDKD
-229 WTKQILADAGVP
+229 WTKQILGDAGIP
-241 VPRGQVCH
+241 VPQGQICY
-249 SFEEAQAAADW
+249 SYEEAEAAADW

-281 IASVEDLRSGYDAAV
+281 INTREDLASGYEAAV

-301 DHGGVIVENYIKGE
+301 ADQAVIVESYIKGE
-315 DHRMLVIGGKLVAA
+315 DHRMLVMDGQLIAA

-336 VTGDSKSTIQQL
+336 VVGDGRATIQAL
-348 IDVENSDPRR
+348 IDRENEDPRR

-369 HVDEQT
+369 KVDEQT
-375 HRMLEQA
+375 LRMLEQA
-382 GHALD
+382 NLTLD
-387 TVLPEGEIAF
+387 TVLPEGELAF

-409 AADLTDEVHPEV
+409 ATDLTDDVHPDV
-421 RFAMERI
+421 KFTMERI
-428 ARLVGLDIIG
+428 GRLVGLDIIG
-438 IDLLAENLYLPLDR
+438 IDLLAEDLSKPLSE

-466 RMHMSP
+466 RMHMAP
-472 THGKPRP
+472 THGHPRP
-479 VGQHVVEMLF
+479 VGEHVVDMLF
-489 PDPTDDGRIPITAIT
+489 PDPTDNGRIPITAIT

-511 TTRLTTHILRQA
+511 TTRLSAHILRQA
-523 GHSVGMGCTGTVE
+523 GNSVGLGCTGTVE
-536 IDNNV
+536 IDNHV

-582 ECDVGV
+582 EADVGV

-602 HTLEDLARCKTVVVD
+602 HTLEELARAKTVVVD

-651 MDPQNPALTRH
+651 MDPDNPDLARH
-662 LDDLGMVLTVK
+662 QGNMGIVITVK
-673 HGKIV
+673 NGRIIMR
-678 LLRGKVTVEI
+678 RGRVEAEI
-688 VEVNDVPI
+688 IEVNDVPI

-703 FNVQNA
+703 FNVKNA
-709 MAAAAAALAHGIE
+709 MAAAAVGLAHGL
-722 IDDIRA
+722 DLSDIRN
-728 GLLTF
+728 GLATF

-759 HNVPALIALEPL
+759 HNVPALVALEPL
-771 VNGLATQRKIA
+771 VRGLGQQQKIG
-782 VATAPGNRRDE
+782 VSTAPGNRRDE
-793 DLAAL
+793 DLRDL

-804 MCDRLYVYETDA
+804 MCDILYVYESDS
-816 RGRETGETAG
+816 RGRSPGETARL
-826 MIHDGAAG
+826 IHEGAVG
-834 AGTSAHVETIMDEH
+834 ADHPCRVETVLE
-848 EAVAK
+848 ESAAVDRAM
-853 AIDEA
+853 ADA
-858 KPGDFLL
+858 RPGDFLL
-865 LLVDDIEGTTE
+865 LLVDDIEGTTD
-876 RLKGRSFPTQAE
+876 RLKGRSFPRQAE
-888 LARA
+888 LAQT

>member
-1 MSSGP
+1 MN
-6 RAWSTGL
+6 
-13 HILEHRA
+13 ILEHRA

-31 AIYMRLDIEDLEGRP
+31 AIYMRLAIEELEDRP

-51 AIAERL
+51 GIAENL
-57 QALIPTIYNHRCS
+57 EDLIPTIHDHRCS
-70 VGEPGGFLQRVRSG
+70 VGEPGGFLQRVRNG
-84 TWAGH
+84 TYAGH
-89 MVEHVAIELQNLV
+89 MVEHVAIELQNLI

-112 DSYDPGIYN
+112 DSYDKGIYN
-121 VVYRYRDEASGIAA
+121 VVYRYRDEATGLAA
-135 GEAAVQIVRKL
+135 GEAAVEIVQKL
-146 YDGEDVDLTPIIDH
+146 YDGETVELEPIIDR

-172 STGSIVNAARDRN
+172 STGSIVNAAKTRN

-229 WTKQILADAGVP
+229 WTKQILEDAGVP
-241 VPRGQVCH
+241 VPRGAVCY
-249 SFEEAQAAADW
+249 SYDEALEAAQW

-281 IASVEDLRSGYDAAV
+281 IASEEDLKSGYEAAV

-301 DHGGVIVENYIKGE
+301 DYAGVIVETYIKGE

-336 VTGDSKSTIQQL
+336 VTGDGEKTIQQL
-348 IDVENSDPRR
+348 IDIENEDPRR

-369 HVDEQT
+369 VVDEQT

-382 GHALD
+382 GYTTE

-409 AADLTDEVHPEV
+409 ATDLTDEVHPEV
-421 RFAMERI
+421 KFAMERI
-428 ARLVGLDIIG
+428 GRLVGLDVIG
-438 IDLLAENLYLPLDR
+438 IDLLAETLSVPLDE

-472 THGKPRP
+472 THGTPRP
-479 VGQHVVEMLF
+479 VGQHVVDMLF

-523 GHSVGMGCTGTVE
+523 GNSVGMGCTGTVE

-602 HTLEDLARCKTVVVD
+602 HTLEELARCKTVVVD
-617 AVKREGGYC
+617 STKRKGEGGYC
-626 VLNADDPLV
+626 VLNADDPMV

-651 MDPQNPALTRH
+651 MNPDNPDIAEH
-662 LDDLGMVLTVK
+662 LASMGMVLTVRN
-673 HGKIV
+673 GWIV

-709 MAAAAAALAHGIE
+709 MAAAAAALAHGVE

-759 HNVPALIALEPL
+759 HNVPALEALKPL
-771 VNGLATQRKIA
+771 VDGLARQRKIA

-793 DLAAL
+793 DLEAL

-804 MCDRLYVYETDA
+804 MCDTVYVYETDA

-826 MIHDGAAG
+826 LIHRGAQS
-834 AGTSAHVETIMDEH
+834 AGTDARVETIMAERDAVDRAIG
-848 EAVAK
+848 EAVA
-853 AIDEA
+853 
-858 KPGDFLL
+858 GDFLL

-876 RLKGRSFPTQAE
+876 RLKGRSFPTQADI
-888 LARA
+888 ARA

>member
-1 MSSGP
+1 
-6 RAWSTGL
+6 
-13 HILEHRA
+13 
-20 LRGPNYYSRYQ
+20 
-31 AIYMRLDIEDLEGRP
+31 MRLDIDDLEDRP
-46 SDQVP
+46 SDKVP
-51 AIAERL
+51 GIVDALRG
-57 QALIPTIYNHRCS
+57 LIPTIHDHRCS
-70 VGEPGGFLQRVRSG
+70 VGEPGGFLQRVTNG
-84 TWAGH
+84 TYAGH
-89 MVEHVAIELQNLV
+89 MVEHVAIELQNMV

-112 DSYDPGIYN
+112 DTYDPGIYH
-121 VVYRYRDEASGIAA
+121 VLYRYRDEATGLAA
-135 GEAAVQIVRKL
+135 GEAAVEIVRKL
-146 YDGEDVDLTPIIDH
+146 YSSERVDLQPYIDH
-160 LKEVRDANALGP
+160 LKEVRDAHALGP
-172 STGSIVNAARDRN
+172 STGSIVNAAKARN
-185 IPAYNLTEGT
+185 IPWNNLTEGT

-202 GIKQRRFQATVTDA
+202 GKKQRRFQATVTDA
-216 SGIIGHSIADDKE
+216 SGIIGHSIADDKD
-229 WTKQILADAGVP
+229 WTKQILAGAGVP
-241 VPRGQVCH
+241 VPQGQTCY
-249 SFEEAQAAADW
+249 SFEEARDAAGW

-281 IASVEDLRSGYDAAV
+281 ISSEADLRSGYDAAV

-301 DHGGVIVENYIKGE
+301 DHAGVIVESYIKGE
-315 DHRMLVIGGKLVAA
+315 DHRMLVVGGKLVAA

-336 VTGDSKSTIQQL
+336 VIGDGKATIQAL
-348 IDVENSDPRR
+348 IDHENRDPRR

-369 HVDEQT
+369 HVDDQT
-375 HRMLEQA
+375 LRMLDQA
-382 GHALD
+382 GLSLD

-428 ARLVGLDIIG
+428 GRLVGLDVIG
-438 IDLLAENLYLPLDR
+438 IDLLCQNVSIPLD
-452 QSAGV
+452 QQPAGV

-466 RMHMSP
+466 RMHMAP
-472 THGKPRP
+472 THGTPRP
-479 VGQHVVEMLF
+479 VGEHIVDMLF
-489 PDPTDDGRIPITAIT
+489 PNPTDDGRIPITAIT

-523 GHSVGMGCTGTVE
+523 GWSVGMGCTGTVE

-582 ECDVGV
+582 EADVGV

-602 HTLEDLARCKTVVVD
+602 HTLEELARCKTVVVD
-617 AVKREGGYC
+617 AVKRKGEGGYC

-635 MEHGTYWARG
+635 MDEGTYWARG

-651 MDPQNPALTRH
+651 MDPDNPALADH
-662 LDDLGMVLTVK
+662 LAGLGMVLTVS

-678 LLRGKVTVEI
+678 LRRGRVTVDI

-709 MAAAAAALAHGIE
+709 MAATGAALAHGIE
-722 IDDIRA
+722 LDDIRA
-728 GLLTF
+728 GLRTF

-741 GRTNYFEADGVKC
+741 GRTNYFEADGVHC

-759 HNVPALIALEPL
+759 HNVPALVALEPL
-771 VNGLATQRKIA
+771 VRGLGTKRRIA
-782 VATAPGNRRDE
+782 VSTAPGNRRDE
-793 DLAAL
+793 DLMAL

-804 MCDRLYVYETDA
+804 MCDTVIVYETDT
-816 RGRETGETAG
+816 RGREEGEVARL
-826 MIHDGAAG
+826 IRDGAAAEGG
-834 AGTSAHVETIMDEH
+834 ADRVEIIMDEAA
-848 EAVAK
+848 AVDRAM
-853 AIDEA
+853 ASAET
-858 KPGDFLL
+858 GDFLL
-865 LLVDDIEGTTE
+865 LLVDDIAGTTD
-876 RLKGRSFPTQAE
+876 RLKGRSFATQAE
-888 LARA
+888 LAQP

>member
-1 MSSGP
+1 M
-6 RAWSTGL
+6 

-31 AIYMRLDIEDLEGRP
+31 AIYMRLDIEDLEDRP
-46 SDQVP
+46 SDKVP
-51 AIAERL
+51 GIAEKL
-57 QALIPTIYNHRCS
+57 EAIFPTIYEHRCS
-70 VGEPGGFLQRVRSG
+70 VGEPGGFLQRVRNG
-84 TWAGH
+84 TYAGH
-89 MVEHVAIELQNLV
+89 MVEHLAIELQNLI
-102 GFSVGYGKTV
+102 GFSVGYGKSV
-112 DSYDPGIYN
+112 DSYERGIYN
-121 VVYRYRDEASGIAA
+121 VVYRYRDEATGLAA
-135 GEAAVQIVRKL
+135 GEAAVEIVRKL
-146 YDGEDVDLTPIIDH
+146 YDGGHVDLGPVIEH

-172 STGSIVNAARDRN
+172 STGSIVNAAKARN
-185 IPAYNLTEGT
+185 IPWYNLTEGT

-202 GIKQRRFQATVTDA
+202 GVKQRRFQATVTDE
-216 SGIIGHSIADDKE
+216 SGIIGHSIADDKD
-229 WTKQILADAGVP
+229 WTKQILGDAGIAVP
-241 VPRGQVCH
+241 QGYTCYSWDEIQ
-249 SFEEAQAAADW
+249 EAAEW

-266 TKPLSGNHGRGVTTD
+266 TKPLAGNHGRGVTTD
-281 IASVEDLRSGYDAAV
+281 ISNLDDLKSGYEAAL
-296 ARARD
+296 ARVRD
-301 DHGGVIVENYIKGE
+301 DSGAVIVESYIKGE

-336 VTGDSKSTIQQL
+336 VTGDGTSTIQTL
-348 IDVENSDPRR
+348 IDTANQDPRR

-382 GHALD
+382 GLTLD
-387 TVLPEGEIAF
+387 SVPSESEMVF

-409 AADLTDEVHPEV
+409 ATDLTDEVHPDI

-428 ARLVGLDIIG
+428 ARHVGLDVIG
-438 IDLLAENLYLPLDR
+438 IDLLAETLTKPLDQ

-466 RMHMSP
+466 RMHMAP
-472 THGKPRP
+472 THGTPRP
-479 VGQHVVEMLF
+479 VGEHVVDMLF
-489 PDPTDDGRIPITAIT
+489 PDPTDNGRIPITAIT

-511 TTRLTTHILRQA
+511 TTRLTTHILRQS
-523 GHSVGMGCTGTVE
+523 GYSVGMGCTGTVE
-536 IDNNV
+536 IDNHI

-602 HTLEDLARCKTVVVD
+602 HTLEELARCKTVVVD
-617 AVKREGGYC
+617 SVKKEGGYC

-651 MDPQNPALTRH
+651 MDPDNPDLQDH
-662 LDDLGMVLTVK
+662 LSERRMVVTVK
-673 HGKIV
+673 NGRIV
-678 LLRGKVTVEI
+678 LLRGKVLVD
-688 VEVNDVPI
+688 VVDVNDVPI

-709 MAAAAAALAHGIE
+709 MAAAAVALAHGIE

-741 GRTNYFEADGVKC
+741 GRTNYFEADGVYC

-759 HNVPALIALEPL
+759 HNVPALVALEPL
-771 VNGLATQRKIA
+771 VNGLGQQRKIG
-782 VATAPGNRRDE
+782 VSTAPGNRRDE

-798 GAQLAR
+798 GAQLAK
-804 MCDRLYVYETDA
+804 MCDVLYVYESDS
-816 RGRETGETAG
+816 RGRAEGETAEL
-826 MIHDGAAG
+826 IRKGASDAG
-834 AGTSAHVETIMDEH
+834 SDCAVEIIMKEKD
-848 EAVAK
+848 AVDRAM
-853 AIDEA
+853 ADA
-858 KPGDFLL
+858 VPGDFLL
-865 LLVDDIEGTTE
+865 LLVDDITGTTE
-876 RLKGRSFPTQAE
+876 RLKGRSFPVQSDLAQA
-888 LARA
+888 

>member
-1 MSSGP
+1 M
-6 RAWSTGL
+6 
-13 HILEHRA
+13 HILEKRA

-31 AIYMRLDIEDLEGRP
+31 AIYMRLDIEDLEDRP
-46 SDQVP
+46 SDKVP
-51 AIAERL
+51 RIGEKL
-57 QALIPTIYNHRCS
+57 EALIPTIHDHRCS
-70 VGEPGGFLQRVRSG
+70 VGSPGGFLKRVAEG
-84 TWAGH
+84 TYAGH
-89 MVEHVAIELQNLV
+89 MVEHVAIELQNLI

-112 DSYDPGIYN
+112 DSYETGIYN
-121 VVYRYRDEASGIAA
+121 VVFRYRDEATGLAA
-135 GEAAVQIVRKL
+135 GEAAVEIVRKL
-146 YDGEDVDLTPIIDH
+146 YDGEDVELGLMIDH

-172 STGSIVNAARDRN
+172 STGSIVNAAKARN
-185 IPAYNLTEGT
+185 IPSYNLTAGT

-202 GIKQRRFQATVTDA
+202 GVKQRRFQATVTDA

-229 WTKQILADAGVP
+229 WTKQILDDAGVP
-241 VPRGQVCH
+241 VPHGQVVY
-249 SFEEAQAAADW
+249 SLEEAQEAAEW

-266 TKPLSGNHGRGVTTD
+266 TKPLSGNHGRGVTTH
-281 IASVEDLRSGYDAAV
+281 ISSPEDLKTGYDAAL
-296 ARARD
+296 ARVRD
-301 DHGGVIVENYIKGE
+301 DAGAVIVESYIKGE

-329 ARRRPAH
+329 AHRRPAH
-336 VTGDSKSTIQQL
+336 VVGDGKSAIQQL
-348 IDVENSDPRR
+348 IDIENSDPRR

-369 HVDEQT
+369 HVDVQT
-375 HRMLEQA
+375 ERMLEQA
-382 GHALD
+382 GYSLE

-409 AADLTDEVHPEV
+409 ATDLTDEVHPEV
-421 RFAMERI
+421 KFAMERI
-428 ARLVGLDIIG
+428 GRLVGLDIIG
-438 IDLLAENLYLPLDR
+438 IDLLAENLSVPLDQ

-466 RMHMSP
+466 RMHMAP
-472 THGKPRP
+472 THGTPRP
-479 VGQHVVEMLF
+479 VGEHVVDMLF

-523 GHSVGMGCTGTVE
+523 GNSVGMGCTGTVE

-541 ILRGDYSGPAAA
+541 VLRGDYSGPAAA

-560 TVEHAVLEV
+560 TVQHAVLEV

-602 HTLEDLARCKTVVVD
+602 HTLEELARCKTVVVD
-617 AVKREGGYC
+617 AVKKDGGYC

-635 MEHGTYWARG
+635 MEQGTYWARG

-651 MDPQNPALTRH
+651 MHPENPALADH
-662 LDDLGMVLTVK
+662 LAGLGIVLTVK
-673 HGKIV
+673 QGKIV
-678 LLRGKVTVEI
+678 MLRGKVTVEI

-709 MAAAAAALAHGIE
+709 MAAAAAAIAHGIE

-741 GRTNYFEADGVKC
+741 GRTNYFEADGMKC

-759 HNVPALIALEPL
+759 HNVPALIALQPL
-771 VNGLATQRKIA
+771 VDGLATQRRIG

-798 GAQLAR
+798 GEQLAR
-804 MCDRLYVYETDA
+804 MCDVVLVYETDA
-816 RGRETGETAG
+816 RGREAGETAG
-826 MIHDGAAG
+826 LIHAGAAS
-834 AGTSAHVETIMDEH
+834 AGTGARVETIMCEQ
-848 EAVAK
+848 EAVAR

-858 KPGDFLL
+858 KTGDFLL
-865 LLVDDIEGTTE
+865 LLVDDIEGTTL
-876 RLKGRSFPTQAE
+876 RLKGRTYPTQAA
-888 LARA
+888 LAQA

>member
-1 MSSGP
+1 MN
-6 RAWSTGL
+6 
-13 HILEHRA
+13 ILEHRA
-20 LRGPNYYSRYQ
+20 LRGPNFYSRYQ
-31 AIYMRLDIEDLEGRP
+31 AIYMRLDIEELEERP
-46 SDQVP
+46 SDKVP
-51 AIAERL
+51 EIAEQL
-57 QALIPTIYNHRCS
+57 ETLIPSIYDHRCS
-70 VGEPGGFLQRVRSG
+70 VGEPGGFLQRVRNG
-84 TWAGH
+84 TYAGH
-89 MVEHVAIELQNLV
+89 MVEHLAIELQNLV

-112 DSYDPGIYN
+112 DSYDRGIYN
-121 VVYRYRDEASGIAA
+121 VVYRYRDEATGIAA
-135 GEAAVQIVRKL
+135 GEAAVEIVKKL
-146 YDGEDVDLTPIIDH
+146 YHGQSIDLQPIITH
-160 LKEVRDANALGP
+160 LKQVRDAHALGP
-172 STGSIVNAARDRN
+172 STGSIVNAAKARR
-185 IPAYNLTEGT
+185 IPYSNLTEGT

-202 GIKQRRFQATVTDA
+202 GVKQRRFQATVTDA

-229 WTKQILADAGVP
+229 WTKQVLADAGIP
-241 VPRGQVCH
+241 VPRGQVCY
-249 SFEEAQAAADW
+249 SYEEAEAAAEW

-281 IASVEDLRSGYDAAV
+281 IGSVEDLRSGYDAAL
-296 ARARD
+296 ARVRD
-301 DHGGVIVENYIKGE
+301 DSQAVIVESYIKGE
-315 DHRMLVIGGKLVAA
+315 DHRILVIGGKLVAA

-336 VTGDSKSTIQQL
+336 VEGDGTSTIQQL
-348 IDVENSDPRR
+348 IDQENADPRR

-369 HVDEQT
+369 DVDVQT
-375 HRMLEQA
+375 ERMLEQA
-382 GHALD
+382 GYSLE
-387 TVLPEGEIAF
+387 TVLPKGEVAL

-409 AADLTDEVHPEV
+409 ATDLTDEVHPEV

-428 ARLVGLDIIG
+428 GRLVGLDIIG
-438 IDLLAENLYLPLDR
+438 IDLLAETLSVPLEQ

-472 THGKPRP
+472 THGTPRP
-479 VGQHVVEMLF
+479 VGEYVVDMLF
-489 PDPTDDGRIPITAIT
+489 PDQADNGRIPITAIT

-523 GHSVGMGCTGTVE
+523 GRSVGMGCTGTVE
-536 IDNNV
+536 IDNHV

-593 SDHLGERDI
+593 SDHLGERDV

-617 AVKREGGYC
+617 AVKKEGGFC

-635 MEHGTYWARG
+635 MEHGTYWSRG

-651 MDPQNPALTRH
+651 MDPENPALSEH
-662 LDDLGMVLTVK
+662 LGNLGMVVTVK
-673 HGKIV
+673 NGRIV

-709 MAAAAAALAHGIE
+709 MAAAAVAIAHGLE

-741 GRTNYFEADGVKC
+741 GRTNYFEADGVRC

-759 HNVPALIALEPL
+759 HNVPALEALEPL
-771 VNGLATQRKIA
+771 VRGLAMKRKIG

-793 DLAAL
+793 DLQAL
-798 GAQLAR
+798 GAQLAS
-804 MCDRLYVYETDA
+804 MCDILFVYETDA
-816 RGRETGETAG
+816 RGRPPGDTSRLIHTGAESAG
-826 MIHDGAAG
+826 HDCQ
-834 AGTSAHVETIMDEH
+834 VETIISEQQ
-848 EAVAK
+848 AVARS
-853 AIDEA
+853 IDEA
-858 KPGDFLL
+858 ETGDFLL

-876 RLKGRSFPTQAE
+876 RLKGRSFPTKAE
-888 LARA
+888 IARA

>member
-1 MSSGP
+1 MN
-6 RAWSTGL
+6 
-13 HILEHRA
+13 ILELRA

-31 AIYMRLDIEDLEGRP
+31 AIYMRLDIEDLEDKP
-46 SDQVP
+46 SDKVP
-51 AIAERL
+51 GIADKLE
-57 QALIPTIYNHRCS
+57 AVFPTIYGHRCS
-70 VGEPGGFLQRVRSG
+70 VGEPGGFLQRVRNG
-84 TWAGH
+84 TFAGH
-89 MVEHVAIELQNLV
+89 MVEHVAIELQNLI
-102 GFSVGYGKTV
+102 GFSVGYGKSV
-112 DSYDPGIYN
+112 DSYTKGIYHI
-121 VVYRYRDEASGIAA
+121 VFRYRDEATGIAA
-135 GEAAVQIVRKL
+135 GEAAVAIVRKL
-146 YDGEDVDLTPIIDH
+146 YDGGHVDLAPIIAH

-172 STGSIVNAARDRN
+172 STGAIVDAAKARD
-185 IPAYNLTEGT
+185 IPWYNLTEGT

-202 GIKQRRFQATVTDA
+202 GVKQRRFQATVTDE
-216 SGIIGHSIADDKE
+216 SGIIGHSIADDKD
-229 WTKQILADAGVP
+229 WTKQILGDAGIAVP
-241 VPRGQVCH
+241 KGTTCYTWDEVK
-249 SFEEAQAAADW
+249 AAAEW

-266 TKPLSGNHGRGVTTD
+266 TKPLAGNHGRGVTTD
-281 IASVEDLRSGYDAAV
+281 IGNLEDLKSGHEAALARIRDNSDA
-296 ARARD
+296 
-301 DHGGVIVENYIKGE
+301 VIVESYIKGE
-315 DHRMLVIGGKLVAA
+315 DHRMLVVGGKLIAA

-336 VTGDSKSTIQQL
+336 VAGDGKSTIQAL
-348 IDVENSDPRR
+348 IDTANKDPRR

-364 LLTQI
+364 VLTRI
-369 HVDEQT
+369 HVDAQT

-382 GHALD
+382 GLTLD
-387 TVLPEGEIAF
+387 SVPGDGEMVF

-409 AADLTDEVHPEV
+409 ATDLTDEVHPDI
-421 RFAMERI
+421 RFSMERI
-428 ARLVGLDIIG
+428 ARHVGLDIIG
-438 IDLLAENLYLPLDR
+438 IDLLAENLTTPLAQ

-466 RMHMSP
+466 RMHMAP
-472 THGKPRP
+472 THGTPRP
-479 VGQHVVEMLF
+479 VGKHVVDMLF
-489 PDPTDDGRIPITAIT
+489 PDPVDNGRIPITAIT

-511 TTRLTTHILRQA
+511 TTRLTSHILRQS

-536 IDNNV
+536 IDNHV

-602 HTLEDLARCKTVVVD
+602 HTLEELARCKTVVVD
-617 AVKREGGYC
+617 SVKKEGGYC

-651 MDPQNPALTRH
+651 MNPDNPELQDH
-662 LDDLGMVLTVK
+662 LSEMGMVLTVRN
-673 HGKIV
+673 GRIV
-678 LLRGKVTVEI
+678 LLRGKVMVDI
-688 VEVNDVPI
+688 VGVNDVPI

-709 MAAAAAALAHGIE
+709 MAAAATALAHGIE

-759 HNVPALIALEPL
+759 HNVPALVALEPL
-771 VNGLATQRKIA
+771 VKGLGQKRRIG
-782 VATAPGNRRDE
+782 VSTAPGNRRDE
-793 DLAAL
+793 DLEAL
-798 GAQLAR
+798 GAQLAK
-804 MCDRLYVYETDA
+804 MCDVVYVYESDA
-816 RGRETGETAG
+816 RGRAEGEVAKL
-826 MIHDGAAG
+826 IRDGAAA
-834 AGTSAHVETIMDEH
+834 AGSKSEVHLIMSEQD
-848 EAVAK
+848 AVDR
-853 AIDEA
+853 AIGEA

-865 LLVDDIEGTTE
+865 LLVDDIEGTTK
-876 RLKGRSFPTQAE
+876 RLKGRSFPVQAD
-888 LARA
+888 LAQA

>member
-1 MSSGP
+1 MN
-6 RAWSTGL
+6 
-13 HILEHRA
+13 ILELRA

-31 AIYMRLDIEDLEGRP
+31 AIYMRLDIADLEQRP
-46 SDQVP
+46 SDKVP
-51 AIAERL
+51 GIAEAL
-57 QALIPTIYNHRCS
+57 QAVFPSIYGHRCS
-70 VGEPGGFLQRVRSG
+70 VGEPGGFLQRVRNG
-84 TWAGH
+84 TYAGH

-102 GFSVGYGKTV
+102 GFTVGYGKTV
-112 DSYDPGIYN
+112 DSYEAGIYH
-121 VVYRYRDEASGIAA
+121 VIYRYRDEATGIAA
-135 GEAAVQIVRKL
+135 GEAAVDIVRKL
-146 YDGEDVDLTPIIDH
+146 YDGHHVDLAPIIAH

-172 STGSIVNAARDRN
+172 STGTIVEAAKARG
-185 IPAYNLTEGT
+185 IPWTNLTQGT

-216 SGIIGHSIADDKE
+216 SGIIGHSIADDKD
-229 WTKQILADAGVP
+229 WTKQILDDAGIAVP
-241 VPRGQVCH
+241 KGTTCY
-249 SFEEAQAAADW
+249 SWDEIQAAAEW

-266 TKPLSGNHGRGVTTD
+266 TKPLAGNHGRGVSTD
-281 IASVEDLRSGYDAAV
+281 ISNLEDLKAGYEV
-296 ARARD
+296 ALARVRD
-301 DHGGVIVENYIKGE
+301 NSGGVIVESYIKGE
-315 DHRMLVIGGKLVAA
+315 DHRLLVVGGKLIAA

-336 VTGDSKSTIQQL
+336 VTGDGKSRIQAL
-348 IDVENSDPRR
+348 IDTANADPRR

-364 LLTQI
+364 VLTQI
-369 HVDEQT
+369 HVDAQT

-382 GHALD
+382 NLTLD
-387 TVLPEGEIAF
+387 SVPGDGEMVF

-409 AADLTDEVHPEV
+409 ATDLTDEVHPDI
-421 RFAMERI
+421 RFSMERI
-428 ARLVGLDIIG
+428 ARHVGLDVIG
-438 IDLLAENLYLPLDR
+438 IDLLAETLSKPLSE

-466 RMHMSP
+466 RMHMAP
-472 THGKPRP
+472 THGTPRP
-479 VGQHVVEMLF
+479 VGQHVVDMLF
-489 PDPTDDGRIPITAIT
+489 PDPIDNGRIPITAIT

-511 TTRLTTHILRQA
+511 TTRLTSHILRQS

-536 IDNNV
+536 IDNHV

-602 HTLEDLARCKTVVVD
+602 HTLDELARCKTVVVD
-617 AVKREGGYC
+617 AVKKEGGYC

-651 MDPQNPALTRH
+651 MHPDNPDLQEH
-662 LDDLGMVLTVK
+662 LSEMGMVLTVRNGRIVLQ
-673 HGKIV
+673 HGKVMVDIV
-678 LLRGKVTVEI
+678 G
-688 VEVNDVPI
+688 VNDVPI

-709 MAAAAAALAHGIE
+709 MAAAAVALAHGIE

-759 HNVPALIALEPL
+759 HNVPALQALEPL
-771 VNGLATQRKIA
+771 VKGLGQQRRIA
-782 VATAPGNRRDE
+782 VSTAPGNRRDE

-798 GAQLAR
+798 GAQLAK
-804 MCDRLYVYETDA
+804 MCDVVYVYESDA
-816 RGRETGETAG
+816 RGRAEGEVAKL
-826 MIHDGAAG
+826 IRDGAAA
-834 AGTSAHVETIMDEH
+834 AGSQSEVHLIMNEQ
-848 EAVAK
+848 EAVDR
-853 AIDEA
+853 AIGEA
-858 KPGDFLL
+858 QPGDFLL
-865 LLVDDIEGTTE
+865 LLIDDITGTTE
-876 RLKGRSFPTQAE
+876 RLKGRSFPVQAD
-888 LARA
+888 LAQA